1 MAEMTKQE
9 LRAYFRQK
17 RQELDPAQKAEMD
30 TAIVDRIAASPW
42 FRRAKAI
49 LLYAPVKGEI
59 DLVPLLRAA
68 RRAGKQ
74 VGFPRCDAETNTMQF
89 FALLPG
95 QKLLPGAYGIPEP
108 PADAPL
114 IEADR
119 HTLCLVPAIT
129 FSADGHRLGYGK
141 GYYDRFLETFPGV
154 TVGALYS
161 AFAVRTLPAE
171 EHDRPVQYLVTE
183 RGFRVCGKEKEKEK
197 AKENAK
203 RSDPLSSLQNGL
215 GSLWERTVRFFR
227 EDTPRAMQA
236 LPASA
241 KRPAHLPALLILGIF
256 LLLLLS
262 HLLETV
268 LNRTTEY
275 FAVILLQLLIFLA
288 PAIVYTKLRGEKFVK
303 RLRLRL
309 MRREHIWFTVCML
322 MVMITGS
329 LLVSILTGGIASL
342 SGSFTLYST
351 FTAQFDGSFWKVL
364 YAIVAYALL
373 PAFGEEL
380 IFRSILCA
388 EYERFGVPVAVTFS
402 SLLFAMVHF
411 SFPLFPV
418 YAFLGALLALV
429 LYATQSILPVMLL
442 HLFYNV
448 FGLFGQPYLSA
459 FYVYAGSNEIFLFC
473 LLVLFLLFSAFAVG
487 EARKIYHGYATRNTS
502 SAYAPRL
509 ERAMLLPAFLSAGR
523 SPALLACLLLWLT
536 PSLIYLLL

>member
-1 MAEMTKQE
+1 
-9 LRAYFRQK
+9 
-17 RQELDPAQKAEMD
+17 
-30 TAIVDRIAASPW
+30 
-42 FRRAKAI
+42 
-49 LLYAPVKGEI
+49 
-59 DLVPLLRAA
+59 
-68 RRAGKQ
+68 
-74 VGFPRCDAETNTMQF
+74 
-89 FALLPG
+89 
-95 QKLLPGAYGIPEP
+95 
-108 PADAPL
+108 
-114 IEADR
+114 
-119 HTLCLVPAIT
+119 
-129 FSADGHRLGYGK
+129 
-141 GYYDRFLETFPGV
+141 
-154 TVGALYS
+154 
-161 AFAVRTLPAE
+161 
-171 EHDRPVQYLVTE
+171 
-183 RGFRVCGKEKEKEK
+183 
-197 AKENAK
+197 
-203 RSDPLSSLQNGL
+203 
-215 GSLWERTVRFFR
+215 
-227 EDTPRAMQA
+227 
-236 LPASA
+236 
-241 KRPAHLPALLILGIF
+241 
-256 LLLLLS
+256 
-262 HLLETV
+262 
-268 LNRTTEY
+268 
-275 FAVILLQLLIFLA
+275 
-288 PAIVYTKLRGEKFVK
+288 
-303 RLRLRL
+303 
-309 MRREHIWFTVCML
+309 

-523 SPALLACLLLWLT
+523 SPALVACLLLWLT
-536 PSLIYLLL
+536 LSLIYLLL

>member
-17 RQELDPAQKAEMD
+17 RQELDPAKKTEMD
-30 TAIVDRIAASPW
+30 KAIVDRIAASPW
-42 FRRAKAI
+42 FRRAGTI

-95 QKLLPGAYGIPEP
+95 QKLVPGAYGIPEP

-114 IEADR
+114 VESDR
-119 HTLCLVPAIT
+119 HTLCLVPALT
-129 FSADGHRLGYGK
+129 FSADGHRLGYGR

-161 AFAVRTLPAE
+161 SFALRTLPAE
-171 EHDRPVQYLVTE
+171 EHDRSVQYLVTE
-183 RGFRVCGKEKEKEK
+183 RGFRVCGKEKEDTHGQK
-197 AKENAK
+197 A
-203 RSDPLSSLQNGL
+203 DLLSSLQNGL
-215 GSLWERTVRFFR
+215 GAFWERTVRFFR

-262 HLLETV
+262 HLVETV
-268 LNRTTEY
+268 LSRTAEY

-288 PAIVYTKLRGEKFVK
+288 PAILYAKLRGEKFIK

-309 MRREHIWFTVCML
+309 MRREHIWFTACML

-329 LLVSILTGGIASL
+329 LLVSILTGGISSL

-364 YAIVAYALL
+364 YAILAYALL

-380 IFRSILCA
+380 IFRGILCT

-402 SLLFAMVHF
+402 ALLFAMVHF

-418 YAFLGALLALV
+418 YAFLGALLALT

-487 EARKIYHGYATRNTS
+487 EARKIYHSYATRNVDS
-502 SAYAPRL
+502 SYAPRL

-523 SPALLACLLLWLT
+523 SPALVACLLLWLAL
-536 PSLIYLLL
+536 SLIYLLL